1 MKKKRE
7 MEVWYGRFEDAR
19 KHPDLAYWQA
29 QPDEKKFAA
38 AWEMVIEAYAVKGID
53 IRETRLNKN
62 IGGLR
67 PIKR

>member
-7 MEVWYGRFEDAR
+7 MEVWYGRFEDDP

-38 AWEMVIEAYAVKGID
+38 AWEMVIEAYAIKGVD
-53 IRETRLNKN
+53 ISESRLQ
-62 IGGLR
+62 R
-67 PIKR
+67 SVASFKRSRS